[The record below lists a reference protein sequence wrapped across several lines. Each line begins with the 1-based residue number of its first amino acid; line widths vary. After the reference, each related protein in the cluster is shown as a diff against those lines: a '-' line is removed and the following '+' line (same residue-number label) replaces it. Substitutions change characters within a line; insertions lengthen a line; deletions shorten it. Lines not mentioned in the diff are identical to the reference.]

1 MATPADGQSQKVEYS
16 KAFISLCLILNIAL
30 SISIVLLNKLV
41 YTYFFFPNMTL
52 TLIHFIFT
60 SIGMFVCRLLG
71 IFTVKAMPLSKM
83 IPISITFCGFV
94 VLTNLSLET
103 NTVGT
108 YQIIKSMT
116 TPCIIVLQT
125 LFYAKTFSTKVKFT
139 VIPIA
144 VGVFLNSY
152 FDMKFN
158 FLGIMFASAGV
169 LVTSLYQ
176 VWVNEKQSELQCN
189 SMQLLYYQAPLSAI
203 CVAIVIPF
211 FEPVFSKG
219 GIFGTAWSAKAL
231 GLVSATGVVAF
242 AINVS
247 IFWIIGNT
255 SPLTYNMVGHMKF
268 CLTLTGGFLIFHDPL
283 TAVQLLG
290 IVITFSG
297 IVAYTHFKMAE
308 QREEKKR
315 STTASREQ
323 AQDQEKQFQLEVE
336 KSESQELLVNVE
348 YSESKTEKS

>member
-1 MATPADGQSQKVEYS
+1 MIEICSFHLIQLFQSSAVEPSLDFFQLCEGFLKYDKIFQINLFPVRFPEFFQLINTIIVISDSRSFGSFKSDTVVKMATPADGQSQKVEYS

-139 VIPIA
+139 VVGFWYYEFLILNRETLVIMLIFTIFVKYINIA
-144 VGVFLNSY
+144 IL
-152 FDMKFN
+152 
-158 FLGIMFASAGV
+158 
-169 LVTSLYQ
+169 
-176 VWVNEKQSELQCN
+176 
-189 SMQLLYYQAPLSAI
+189 
-203 CVAIVIPF
+203 
-211 FEPVFSKG
+211 
-219 GIFGTAWSAKAL
+219 
-231 GLVSATGVVAF
+231 
-242 AINVS
+242 S
-247 IFWIIGNT
+247 IFLLENYY
-255 SPLTYNMVGHMKF
+255 YN
-268 CLTLTGGFLIFHDPL
+268 CIF
-283 TAVQLLG
+283 VVK
-290 IVITFSG
+290 ICIF
-297 IVAYTHFKMAE
+297 
-308 QREEKKR
+308 
-315 STTASREQ
+315 
-323 AQDQEKQFQLEVE
+323 
-336 KSESQELLVNVE
+336 
-348 YSESKTEKS
+348 